1 MKSILQITKSAGKQ
15 LLRIAHEHK
24 CPYILFYAKGG
35 GCNGFTYKLEP
46 TRDPPTKRDE
56 TMVYETIKVIV
67 DESSLFHLL
76 GTKIDWKK
84 DIMGETFHF
93 ENPNAGTKCGCGTS
107 FSMVTLT
114 R

>member
-1 MKSILQITKSAGKQ
+1 MKPILQITKTAGQQ
-15 LLRIAHEHK
+15 LLRIAHDHK

-56 TMVYETIKVIV
+56 SMVYETIKLII
-67 DESSLFHLL
+67 DESSLF
-76 GTKIDWKK
+76 WKK

-107 FSMVTLT
+107 FSMVTSN
-114 R
+114 